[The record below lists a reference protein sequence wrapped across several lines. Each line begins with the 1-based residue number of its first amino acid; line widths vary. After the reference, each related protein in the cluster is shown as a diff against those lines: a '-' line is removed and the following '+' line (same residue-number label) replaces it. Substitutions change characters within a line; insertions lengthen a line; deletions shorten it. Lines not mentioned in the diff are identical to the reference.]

1 MIGSPMRVHRG
12 ILFSLVLGTMPVLAR
27 TQTLDSQIVE
37 QINAASQVRVRLVTG
52 ARGTLYAPRADSM
65 SLAYHRS
72 QFPYGGGG
80 VALRGSLSIGQI
92 TEIQVTKGSHA
103 GHGATLGGGVGLGL
117 ALLAVALCS
126 PSDSICH
133 PSTGEAVRA
142 AVGCTL
148 IGTTVGALIGS
159 ISPRWK
165 SIYDVR

>member
-1 MIGSPMRVHRG
+1 MRIHRG

-37 QINAASQVRVRLVTG
+37 QINAASKVRVRLVTG

-65 SLAYHRS
+65 SLATTAASLCMGRW
-72 QFPYGGGG
+72 
-80 VALRGSLSIGQI
+80 RGTTWVPSIGQI
-92 TEIQVTKGSHA
+92 GEIQVTKGSHA

-126 PSDSICH
+126 PATAFAILRR
-133 PSTGEAVRA
+133 G
-142 AVGCTL
+142 GCTCGCRVHL